1 MAKGLISVSNQYS
14 ISNLHLITRHE
25 VIELPRRE
33 TKLELSVDD
42 DLLHF
47 KRIKIGYLHLRILDL
62 YNKWIASFFYSR
74 VRRIERF
81 RVEEIERNRRQV
93 LTSSSEIG
101 GLGSF
106 WKRCV
111 PRL

>member
-47 KRIKIGYLHLRILDL
+47 K
-62 YNKWIASFFYSR
+62 SR

>member
-14 ISNLHLITRHE
+14 VCNLHLITRHE

-33 TKLELSVDD
+33 TKLELSGDD

-47 KRIKIGYLHLRILDL
+47 K
-62 YNKWIASFFYSR
+62 SR

-81 RVEEIERNRRQV
+81 RVKEIEIDEEIERNRRQV